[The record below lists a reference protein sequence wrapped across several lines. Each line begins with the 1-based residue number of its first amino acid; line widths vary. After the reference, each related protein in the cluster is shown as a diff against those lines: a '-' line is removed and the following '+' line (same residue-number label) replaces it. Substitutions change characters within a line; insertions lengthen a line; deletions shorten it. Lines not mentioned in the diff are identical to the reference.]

1 MKSVPDNSPAESS
14 SSIPIVSSIPTSV
27 RVWLWICQTAWAISF
42 FLPAA
47 KVNLGGGGRPA
58 LGWEIA
64 YDALILLVVPVK
76 GAYIGI
82 FPALWT
88 VFINP
93 FMLLVPWQIK
103 RMERGEGRGFAM
115 LFSIAT
121 AFPVVLAYLPPSFGL
136 FGLAMPLLA
145 GFYVWEF
152 SMIGAATLVMRTLWG
167 ESWGYIPAMVL
178 STLLL
183 CLPIYRG
190 EWNFTPEQ
198 PERASSTPSRSSHG
212 VDTEKIQP
220 TMIKLESSPN
230 PSLNGEPVTFST
242 RVSVPR
248 GSTPSGT
255 VSITD
260 GKETIYSVHTDGDVA
275 SVATNVLSI
284 GEHSIQARF
293 VADTSELYV
302 GDKGNLVQ
310 VVNDPKDRE
319 RRTVLSLTEQLP
331 VVRAQ

>member
-1 MKSVPDNSPAESS
+1 
-14 SSIPIVSSIPTSV
+14 
-27 RVWLWICQTAWAISF
+27 
-42 FLPAA
+42 
-47 KVNLGGGGRPA
+47 
-58 LGWEIA
+58 
-64 YDALILLVVPVK
+64 
-76 GAYIGI
+76 
-82 FPALWT
+82 
-88 VFINP
+88 
-93 FMLLVPWQIK
+93 
-103 RMERGEGRGFAM
+103 
-115 LFSIAT
+115 
-121 AFPVVLAYLPPSFGL
+121 
-136 FGLAMPLLA
+136 
-145 GFYVWEF
+145 
-152 SMIGAATLVMRTLWG
+152 
-167 ESWGYIPAMVL
+167 
-178 STLLL
+178 
-183 CLPIYRG
+183 
-190 EWNFTPEQ
+190 
-198 PERASSTPSRSSHG
+198 
-212 VDTEKIQP
+212 
-220 TMIKLESSPN
+220 MIKLESSPN